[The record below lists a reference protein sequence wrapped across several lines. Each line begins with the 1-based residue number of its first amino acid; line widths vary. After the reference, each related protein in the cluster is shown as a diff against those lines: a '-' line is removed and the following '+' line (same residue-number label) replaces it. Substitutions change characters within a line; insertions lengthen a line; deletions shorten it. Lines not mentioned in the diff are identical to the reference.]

1 MKKKERMTRKDGC
14 HRKGLSPNVF
24 QHLSSSFVLTVDQLS
39 AGKLFT
45 LRCVLHRR
53 LCVC

>member
-1 MKKKERMTRKDGC
+1 MKKKERMNRKEGC
-14 HRKGLSPNVF
+14 HRKALPQNVF
-24 QHLSSSFVLTVDQLS
+24 QHLSSYFVLTVDQFS
-39 AGKLFT
+39 AGKLFA